1 MTNIWYHHGALI
13 WRNKPNNSNSCSSLN
28 LDSPPW
34 AGVLDAWFPAGGF
47 RFGDR
52 GGFESYCQI
61 LAPVS
66 LPCCK
71 QPRLYCLACGP
82 FPLKAQ
88 TKIKVPS
95 LRLFLSG
102 DPNHNNVR
110 VTNASLTWVNT
121 FSVPWFLCLMI
132 PGRMLRY
139 SYLFPGPKH
148 PAGPASFLDL
158 TLNGLNT
165 RLSST
170 R

>member
-1 MTNIWYHHGALI
+1 M
-13 WRNKPNNSNSCSSLN
+13 
-28 LDSPPW
+28 
-34 AGVLDAWFPAGGF
+34 FQ
-47 RFGDR
+47 
-52 GGFESYCQI
+52 FESGFSPMGWCFRCLIPSWWLLFWRQGR
-61 LAPVS
+61 LWELLPDPGSSSS
-66 LPCCK
+66 LPCWK

-102 DPNHNNVR
+102 DPNHNDVR

-121 FSVPWFLCLMI
+121 FSIPWFLCLMI